1 MKTHLNGVENSNK
14 AQSIK
19 ADFITSSLASE
30 ILHVSQLVKMKN
42 NVYRKNQMKQ
52 DVFELI

>member
-1 MKTHLNGVENSNK
+1 MKTLENSNN